1 MERELVWSG
10 EMRSALIALLVL
22 ASPAM
27 AEPDDGGRAEVYV
40 EGMAGYGGPNQNL
53 VRFAVGARLGNTDEG
68 LRGFNLRLGATGH
81 LANSELAFS
90 ALGIE
95 AEGNY
100 PVATS
105 VRLGLR
111 GGLELGTPAG
121 GADHG
126 SLVTAG
132 AVVRVH
138 DLVSLHLDGF
148 RARPG
153 DNLGIDN
160 LAPRYGV
167 MVGIGVAG
175 NPHWY
180 GWIALGVAALLGG
193 AYGAAL
199 AGGG

>member
-1 MERELVWSG
+1 
-10 EMRSALIALLVL
+10 MRAALLVVL
-22 ASPAM
+22 GLVSPAM
-27 AEPDDGGRAEVYV
+27 AEPDGAGRAEVYV
-40 EGMAGYGGPNQNL
+40 EGMAGYGGTNQTL
-53 VRFAVGARLGNTDEG
+53 VRLAIGARLGTTDEG
-68 LRGFNLRLGATGH
+68 LRGFNLRIGATGH

-100 PVATS
+100 PIATW

-111 GGLELGTPAG
+111 GGLERGTPAG
-121 GADHG
+121 GADNG

-132 AVVRVH
+132 AVVRAY
-138 DLVSLHLDGF
+138 DLVSLHIDGF

-153 DNLGIDN
+153 DNLGGTN

-180 GWIALGVAALLGG
+180 GWIALGVAGILGA
-193 AYGAAL
+193 AYGAAV
-199 AGGG
+199 AGGE